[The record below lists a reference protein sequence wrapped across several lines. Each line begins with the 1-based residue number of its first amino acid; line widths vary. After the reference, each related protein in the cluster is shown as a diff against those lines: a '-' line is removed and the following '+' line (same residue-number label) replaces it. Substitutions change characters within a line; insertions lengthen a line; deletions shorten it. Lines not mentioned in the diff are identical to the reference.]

1 MPCASLARCRCQCC
15 ARKAARNG
23 TLSVSGGAATGAR
36 AAAWLEPGESG
47 DAPDPQAVTPAASNA
62 GAKNTARMRSSR

>member
-1 MPCASLARCRCQCC
+1 MRIAGPLQVPVLRAQ
-15 ARKAARNG
+15 
-23 TLSVSGGAATGAR
+23 GGAQRDIVRVRGTATGAR
-36 AAAWLEPGESG
+36 AAAWLKPGGSG